1 MKEKVETKV
10 LYNNN
15 KKEWLRQR
23 NYMKA
28 RGQDKI
34 KANNQKRTAE
44 KNWDSLS
51 KARGQIK

>member
-15 KKEWLRQR
+15 KKEWLRER

-34 KANNQKRTAE
+34 KGNNQKGTAE
-44 KNWDSLS
+44 KNQDSLA

>member
-1 MKEKVETKV
+1 MVKKRMKEKVETKV

-15 KKEWLRQR
+15 KKEWLRER

-34 KANNQKRTAE
+34 KGNNQKGTAE
-44 KNWDSLS
+44 KN
-51 KARGQIK
+51 